1 MPAGPT
7 SPRLSYALS
16 QVFSRRW
23 WGVSLA
29 VLVISLGL
37 ARLGIWQLD
46 RLAERRARSA
56 TLEARLA
63 APPLLLSRAGLTGE
77 GVRDGGGA
85 LPDLDPLAY
94 RRVVLRGSFDYAR
107 EVALV
112 NQVRQ
117 GQLGFHL
124 LTPLVLEGEGPPGAT
139 PAPGGVT
146 PVPVSAPAVLVDRG
160 WVPAALPGA
169 AQSPQDWAPYRA
181 PGAGS
186 DGSAVVQVTGWV
198 RPPPAGPPRAAA
210 GSALPER
217 LVADLHPATL
227 QERVGRPLLP
237 LVVVQVP
244 DAGAP
249 PGPPPGS
256 SFGAPARV
264 ERAQRVT
271 REGVQQRQ
279 RATPEGVGTGEALPY
294 RQAPNPDLGDGVHV
308 IAAVQWFAFSVI
320 GVAGYLIYLGRQL
333 PPGAYSAVERSK
345 PDDHTADDRHSRDGR
360 DSRDGGRGTGERD
373 APGAGAGPR
382 PRQPARP

>member
-1 MPAGPT
+1 VPAGPT

-63 APPLLLSRAGLTGE
+63 APPLLLSRTGLTGQ

-124 LTPLVLEGEGPPGAT
+124 LTPLVLEGEGP
-139 PAPGGVT
+139 
-146 PVPVSAPAVLVDRG
+146 AVLVDRG
-160 WVPAALPGA
+160 WVPAALSGA

-244 DAGAP
+244 DAEP
-249 PGPPPGS
+249 PS
-256 SFGAPARV
+256 
-264 ERAQRVT
+264 ET
-271 REGVQQRQ
+271 
-279 RATPEGVGTGEALPY
+279 LPY

-345 PDDHTADDRHSRDGR
+345 PDDHTADDRHSRDSR

>member
-1 MPAGPT
+1 MPAGPS

-29 VLVISLGL
+29 VLAISLGL
-37 ARLGIWQLD
+37 ARLGVWQLD

-63 APPLLLSRAGLTGE
+63 APPLLLSRTGLTGE
-77 GVRDGGGA
+77 GVAPMDGGA

-139 PAPGGVT
+139 LAPAIPAPGGVT
-146 PVPVSAPAVLVDRG
+146 PVPASAPAVLVDRG
-160 WVPAALPGA
+160 WVPALPGA
-169 AQSPQDWAPYRA
+169 ARSPQDWAPYRA

-198 RPPPAGPPRAAA
+198 RPPPAGPPRGGRRERPA
-210 GSALPER
+210 GTPG
-217 LVADLHPATL
+217 
-227 QERVGRPLLP
+227 GRPAP
-237 LVVVQVP
+237 GHP
-244 DAGAP
+244 PGARRAPPPAPGGGAGA
-249 PGPPPGS
+249 GR
-256 SFGAPARV
+256 GAPGAPHPEGSRV
-264 ERAQRVT
+264 ERAPASDPGR
-271 REGVQQRQ
+271 G
-279 RATPEGVGTGEALPY
+279 ATGGPCPTARRRIPTWGTGC
-294 RQAPNPDLGDGVHV
+294 
-308 IAAVQWFAFSVI
+308 
-320 GVAGYLIYLGRQL
+320 
-333 PPGAYSAVERSK
+333 
-345 PDDHTADDRHSRDGR
+345 T
-360 DSRDGGRGTGERD
+360 
-373 APGAGAGPR
+373 
-382 PRQPARP
+382 